1 MNHYT
6 TMDER
11 QKRTRINEYPI
22 GRLATE
28 GYKAP
33 VTPPEYDDRG
43 SEKSEDQST

>member
-1 MNHYT
+1 
-6 TMDER
+6 MDEH

-33 VTPPEYDDRG
+33 VKPPEYDDKG
-43 SEKSEDQST
+43 SERSEDQSS